1 MHTKI
6 DNGWIL
12 NFFFFLKTK
21 RGDHIRG
28 GGRERRKKKG
38 EKGKKEERTEK
49 KEKKGK
55 QGDNFCFPL
64 DSKTRMDLVRLN
76 LFNR

>member
-1 MHTKI
+1 M
-6 DNGWIL
+6 DFEF
-12 NFFFFLKTK
+12 FFFFLKTK

-28 GGRERRKKKG
+28 GGEGEKEEKKG

-76 LFNR
+76 LFNC